1 MQLGME
7 LLGDLEFWET
17 FLLTVL
23 ALGQGNISKAN
34 GPFLSMSSHLLGA
47 SSWKVQA
54 ALTQCWV

>member
-1 MQLGME
+1 ME